1 MLDQFGHRL
10 VERGYDIIPIL
21 PGKKRPPG
29 NDWQKIQSTPE
40 LVTSWIDQMPQF
52 GIGVL
57 ASTTCAVDI
66 DCRDKAVNN
75 KLLHWLKNN
84 VGWLPSESARTLSAL
99 CRSRTSNGSRR

>member
-1 MLDQFGHRL
+1 
-10 VERGYDIIPIL
+10 
-21 PGKKRPPG
+21 
-29 NDWQKIQSTPE
+29 
-40 LVTSWIDQMPQF
+40 MPQF

-84 VGWLPSESARTLSAL
+84 VGLGAIRIGENPSSAL
-99 CRSRTSNGSRR
+99 SRSRTSSSLRR